1 MSFGT
6 KDFKYFFGYKDAK
19 NNKNFMYIPSEN
31 ECTLDFDKT
40 KCISFL
46 IKHEKLIEKY
56 NKI

>member
-1 MSFGT
+1 M
-6 KDFKYFFGYKDAK
+6 
-19 NNKNFMYIPSEN
+19 NFMYIPSEN